1 MRGVRPEAARQVKT
15 GVREANRIVH
25 RVFLVPARG
34 GSIPICAGM
43 SPRSAPTETPGCR
56 ARARDGNH
64 RRIRRR
70 FADKAP
76 EMCDMPLLSQRRR
89 TPLMIKRD
97 LPYEGLLHEVVEHN
111 GVLYIGGI
119 VPEDTSLDMSGQAKD
134 VLTQLTQLL
143 KNLGSDPANVLQV
156 TIYMTDLKEK
166 AEFNAVWK
174 AHFAEL
180 DLPARAAIGVAD
192 LGPGVK
198 LEMTAIAAM
207 S

>member
-1 MRGVRPEAARQVKT
+1 
-15 GVREANRIVH
+15 
-25 RVFLVPARG
+25 
-34 GSIPICAGM
+34 
-43 SPRSAPTETPGCR
+43 
-56 ARARDGNH
+56 
-64 RRIRRR
+64 
-70 FADKAP
+70 
-76 EMCDMPLLSQRRR
+76 
-89 TPLMIKRD
+89 MIKRD

-143 KNLGSDPANVLQV
+143 KTLGSDPANVLQV
-156 TIYMTDLKEK
+156 TIYMIDLKEK

-174 AHFAEL
+174 AHFAEV

-207 S
+207 Q